1 MTQLRHVLTQMIFE
15 QIPSG
20 NSILGSRSKCLEPT
34 VALLRWS
41 SQPLDGSENC
51 SILALELFKEIFEVI
66 FDNLTFTFMILNEQF
81 VLKNI
86 HNKLHS
92 L

>member
-15 QIPSG
+15 QSPSG
-20 NSILGSRSKCLEPT
+20 NTVLGSRSKCAEPT

-66 FDNLTFTFMILNEQF
+66 FDNLTFSF
-81 VLKNI
+81 
-86 HNKLHS
+86 S
-92 L
+92 